1 MIKDPWIKTY
11 WRPAMA
17 WQYMIVCI
25 FDFIIFP
32 LITMALTKIT
42 GSYIK
47 WEPLTLKESGFY
59 HISMSA
65 IVGVSAWTRGQE
77 KITRITASEVK
88 SIETKEPIPES
99 QPLKGE

>member
-1 MIKDPWIKTY
+1 MNKELWIKTY

-17 WQYMIVCI
+17 WQYMIVCV

-32 LITMALTKIT
+32 LITMLLTKIT

-77 KITRITASEVK
+77 KITKITTGEVR
-88 SIETKEPIPES
+88 STEIKEPAPVLPPS
-99 QPLKGE
+99 KGD